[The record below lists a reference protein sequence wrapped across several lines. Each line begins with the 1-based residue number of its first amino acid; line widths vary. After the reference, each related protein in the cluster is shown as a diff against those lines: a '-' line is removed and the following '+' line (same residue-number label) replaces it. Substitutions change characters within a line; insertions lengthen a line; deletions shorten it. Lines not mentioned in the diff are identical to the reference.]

1 LSTCLGSREL
11 LDLLDPRVLRV
22 HLALLEPLVDL
33 AEAMVATVLLPLP
46 LLLLYLVLPVLQV
59 LLVPQERRVMLEL
72 QDRMV
77 LLVDLE
83 IPAPLAVMVLP
94 AHKDPLAPMEPQETP
109 ADQVLLDL
117 KENPEPMVLP
127 EPLVLEPPVETAI
140 PALLVLLARRV
151 KQVLLESLPLVAPDL
166 PELLVNPE
174 RMVLMA
180 CLVVLVQSDRLGQ

>member
-1 LSTCLGSREL
+1 MINVFIYREL

-46 LLLLYLVLPVLQV
+46 LLLLCLVLLVLQV

-117 KENPEPMVLP
+117 KE
-127 EPLVLEPPVETAI
+127 VETFFHF
-140 PALLVLLARRV
+140 LVYYFHINSNFKLI
-151 KQVLLESLPLVAPDL
+151 
-166 PELLVNPE
+166 N
-174 RMVLMA
+174 
-180 CLVVLVQSDRLGQ
+180 